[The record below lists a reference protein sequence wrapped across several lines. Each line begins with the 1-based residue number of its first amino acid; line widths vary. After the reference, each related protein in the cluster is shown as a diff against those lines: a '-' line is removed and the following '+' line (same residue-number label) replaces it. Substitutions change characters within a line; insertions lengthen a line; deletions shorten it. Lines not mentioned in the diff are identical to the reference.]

1 MLVSSV
7 EISRL
12 LRAWSDGDRAALDQ
26 LTPLVY
32 TELHEI
38 AHRYM
43 RRQPPGQM
51 LQTSALVNEAYLR
64 LVDVKCGVRWEDRRH
79 FFAVSAKIM
88 RRILV
93 DCARAH
99 RAGKRGGRFEHVC
112 MDEFLDASAQ
122 NIEDLIALDDTL
134 KALEEMDPRK
144 ARVVELRFFAGLSF
158 EEVAETLKISIPSV
172 KRDWKLAKAWLNREL
187 SRR

>member
-1 MLVSSV
+1 M

-12 LRAWSDGDRAALDQ
+12 LRAWGEGDRAALDQ

-43 RRQPPGQM
+43 RRQHPGQT

-64 LVDVKCGVRWEDRRH
+64 LVDVAGVRWEDRTH
-79 FFAVSAKIM
+79 FFAVSAQIM

-93 DCARAH
+93 DSARA
-99 RAGKRGGRFEHVC
+99 RLADKRGGRVEHVSL
-112 MDEFLDASAQ
+112 DESLDASPQ
-122 NIEDLIALDDTL
+122 GSEDLIALDDAL
-134 KALEEMDPRK
+134 NALEEMDARK
-144 ARVVELRFFAGLSF
+144 ARVVELRFFAGLSV
-158 EEVAETLKISIPSV
+158 EETADALRISVPSV
-172 KRDWKLAKAWLNREL
+172 KRDWKLAKAWLTREL